1 MSSNIPTGLVRSMPN
16 FSSFFSLLGV
26 CLAHAGLLLVIWVQ
40 APAGKPIEISQ
51 PTVKG
56 VIIAM
61 APTPAQPIPPSPAE
75 VSLPPPPPEK
85 PKPQPKPQPKLKP
98 KPVEKHKPQPANPQ
112 VPSPQNAIT
121 PTAPPTP
128 QATPTP
134 TQAPQPQELPVQ
146 APRIDASHLK
156 NPAPQYP
163 SLSRRLREQGKV
175 LLELLILANGS
186 VGEVR
191 VKTSSG
197 YERLDKA
204 ALDAVKAWRYLPAKR
219 GGLAI
224 PYRYLQPI
232 EFSLAN

>member
-1 MSSNIPTGLVRSMPN
+1 MPPYG
-16 FSSFFSLLGV
+16 SFLSLLCV
-26 CLAHAGLLLVIWVQ
+26 CLAHVGLLLAFWVQ
-40 APAGKPIEISQ
+40 APVVKPVDHSR
-51 PTVKG
+51 PTVEG

-61 APTPAQPIPPSPAE
+61 AQPVQPSPAE
-75 VSLPPPPPEK
+75 VQPPPPPPKKAQPQLSAKPNPNPMPKPKPKPKRVEK
-85 PKPQPKPQPKLKP
+85 PKPQPATPQMT
-98 KPVEKHKPQPANPQ
+98 
-112 VPSPQNAIT
+112 PSQNAI
-121 PTAPPTP
+121 APPIP
-128 QATPTP
+128 PSPPATPTQP
-134 TQAPQPQELPVQ
+134 PAPQPPELPVQ
-146 APRIDASHLK
+146 APRIDASQLK

-197 YERLDKA
+197 YKRLDKA
-204 ALDAVKAWRYLPAKR
+204 ALDAVKVWRYVPAKR